1 MKIYTNHPKI
11 TQNHHQNYQ
20 TKVTFGLH
28 VGIAIEGSI
37 GSQMKIDALNI
48 SSDLLIAF
56 RIEELNEKY
65 GTEILLTGDV

>member
-1 MKIYTNHPKI
+1 M
-11 TQNHHQNYQ
+11 
-20 TKVTFGLH
+20 H

-65 GTEILLTGDV
+65 GSEILLTGEVQALLSDKAKDMLREID

>member
-1 MKIYTNHPKI
+1 
-11 TQNHHQNYQ
+11 
-20 TKVTFGLH
+20 LH

-65 GTEILLTGDV
+65 GSEILLTGEVQALLSDKAKDMLREID